1 MLKTKRQ
8 APSFWSTETASG
20 VAAFVEAQVI
30 KIACKSQSTIPAKF
44 YASGS
49 FKEYALAT
57 WTDDGLLIQPLD
69 VDDEDVTVDILRYL
83 IEQGCEGEELI
94 ARYREMK
101 RKIVPIKAKLDEA
114 ERDIAEGR
122 VGSAREMQERLREKY
137 GLYG

>member
-1 MLKTKRQ
+1 M
-8 APSFWSTETASG
+8 G
-20 VAAFVEAQVI
+20 VAALVEPQVI
-30 KIACKSQSTIPAKF
+30 KISSKRQITIPAKF
-44 YASGS
+44 YESGS

-122 VGSAREMQERLREKY
+122 VGSAREMQDRLREKY

>member
-1 MLKTKRQ
+1 M
-8 APSFWSTETASG
+8 
-20 VAAFVEAQVI
+20 
-30 KIACKSQSTIPAKF
+30 
-44 YASGS
+44 
-49 FKEYALAT
+49 
-57 WTDDGLLIQPLD
+57 
-69 VDDEDVTVDILRYL
+69 DDEDVTVDILRYL

>member
-1 MLKTKRQ
+1 M
-8 APSFWSTETASG
+8 G
-20 VAAFVEAQVI
+20 VAALVEPQVI
-30 KIACKSQSTIPAKF
+30 KISSKRQITIPAKF
-44 YASGS
+44 YESGS

-122 VGSAREMQERLREKY
+122 VGSYESMRGRIRDAY
-137 GLYG
+137 GF